1 MEKNIKKIEQ
11 TFIKEKVKRKKSW
24 FLKEKPDDVL
34 LDDILHKLFK
44 EKELIKY
51 GALYAAYR

>member
-24 FLKEKPDDVL
+24 FLMDKPDDV
-34 LDDILHKLFK
+34 
-44 EKELIKY
+44 
-51 GALYAAYR
+51 